1 MPDYL
6 EELLGGAEDLLEQV
20 KRLER
25 GLSGLT
31 PERREAAPE
40 ETALASGETDDP
52 EERRRWAVLSEA
64 VWEEREAGG
73 RRYDPASRQNP
84 VRTQEEEPAPRR
96 RSREEEI
103 ALPPERP
110 EAEEERFRMEGFS
123 PLLAQL
129 ERLERA
135 ALPLSLGGAGAGR
148 GTGPALDLGVPPRAG
163 TALAGKAGAAEEGW
177 GGGGPDR
184 YAAPVEE
191 ELRWAERAD
200 RAFRRDSRRYDGGFY
215 LY

>member
-40 ETALASGETDDP
+40 ETAPASGETDDP
-52 EERRRWAVLSEA
+52 EERRRRAVLSEA
-64 VWEEREAGG
+64 IWEGREAGG

-84 VRTQEEEPAPRR
+84 VRTQEEPAPRR

-110 EAEEERFRMEGFS
+110 GAEEERFRMEGFS
-123 PLLAQL
+123 PLLTQL

-135 ALPLSLGGAGAGR
+135 ALPLPLGGAGAGR
-148 GTGPALDLGVPPRAG
+148 ETSPARDMGVPSRAG